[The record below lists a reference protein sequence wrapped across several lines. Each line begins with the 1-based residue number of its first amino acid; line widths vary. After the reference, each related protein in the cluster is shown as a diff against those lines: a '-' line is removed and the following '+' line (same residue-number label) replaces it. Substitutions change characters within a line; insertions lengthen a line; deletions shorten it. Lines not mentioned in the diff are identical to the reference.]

1 MHPCSLRNTDEKYY
15 ILKCTRN
22 GELKNYF
29 ITRKAIFYPNRNV
42 ATPIQLFEVPW
53 LFFFFSLCFY
63 SMFLLVLLPFYNF
76 SPSGNDIL
84 VLIVTFNHDAL
95 VMDSLSLKN
104 FDLCIAILVLT
115 NIPTIPFF
123 YYFKTH
129 TKLFRK
135 KENDVIIRKLNQ
147 KKTSSSTQT
156 FLDKKIIFF
165 TRKKG

>member
-1 MHPCSLRNTDEKYY
+1 MKS
-15 ILKCTRN
+15 IISLKCTRN

-29 ITRKAIFYPNRNV
+29 ITSEEKQFSIQNRNV
-42 ATPIQLFEVPW
+42 ATPIQLFGVPW
-53 LFFFFSLCFY
+53 LFFFFSLCFILFF
-63 SMFLLVLLPFYNF
+63 MFLLVLLPFYNF

-95 VMDSLSLKN
+95 VMDSLSFKN

-135 KENDVIIRKLNQ
+135 KENDVIIRKLNP

-165 TRKKG
+165 TRKNG

>member
-1 MHPCSLRNTDEKYY
+1 MEHWCLLHPCSLINTDEKYN

-22 GELKNYF
+22 GELNNYF

-63 SMFLLVLLPFYNF
+63 PMFLLVLLPFYNF

-95 VMDSLSLKN
+95 VMDSLSFKN

-115 NIPTIPFF
+115 NIPTNISFF
-123 YYFKTH
+123 L
-129 TKLFRK
+129 LFQNPYKIVQKERK
-135 KENDVIIRKLNQ
+135 RRHHSEIEP
-147 KKTSSSTQT
+147 KKD
-156 FLDKKIIFF
+156 FI
-165 TRKKG
+165 